1 MCSCFAYLLVAVP
14 WPNSCWILIHKYS
27 NIQIHKYT
35 NIQRHK
41 YTLNKYKQMHVGCC
55 SEPNHFQPWPNS
67 CWIGSCFIIY
77 LEEKILLYLAWSCI
91 LTSLFFDW
99 LSNCFSVYLS
109 EGERVNERGTCK
121 KRPWPTFP
129 RHCICF
135 SLSKWSTGKV
145 KGAPKCQ
152 KWMFGGNQRRNCQ
165 SKIQN
170 LISFHKW
177 DSLIFW
183 KRGQQQIHISGKYW
197 NLQKSEIY
205 KIRI

>member
-1 MCSCFAYLLVAVP
+1 MVWFTAASQHAFVCICLMCSCFAYLLVAVVYQT
-14 WPNSCWILIHKYS
+14 I
-27 NIQIHKYT
+27 
-35 NIQRHK
+35 
-41 YTLNKYKQMHVGCC
+41 
-55 SEPNHFQPWPNS
+55 QPWPNS

-135 SLSKWSTGKV
+135 FLSKWSTGKV
-145 KGAPKCQ
+145 KCASKCQ
-152 KWMFGGNQRRNCQ
+152 KCVFGGNQRRNCQ
-165 SKIQN
+165 SKIHN

-183 KRGQQQIHISGKYW
+183 KRGQQQIHI
-197 NLQKSEIY
+197 
-205 KIRI
+205 